1 MSGVK
6 KVLTFILLLP
16 AVVASGQDVSFN
28 PVSGKVFTPYIFN
41 PAIAG
46 SRDFL
51 SLDLL
56 ATLRDKQNTQLLG
69 ANTRLGKT
77 KRKSLTESGTGEYS
91 NIGIGAYILN
101 DNTGFSRSAGAG
113 IAGAYHI
120 PLGREKHSF
129 LSLGAAAK
137 GFFSH
142 YPGDD
147 DLNISERDTIFPD
160 LDAGIYFYNPVFHIG
175 LSATNILSGIPG
187 NDSINSSGRY
197 ILNTGFKILL
207 SRNLKIILEPMI
219 IAEMSN
225 TLPEKMKDFFHPGL
239 KLYLGNFCMGSY
251 LNDYDRI
258 PFFFQYKYPGFYIG
272 TFFEL
277 PRNTPFY
284 KKDIT
289 AEIAMGIN
297 IIKNKTAYNRK
308 DQW

>member
-1 MSGVK
+1 MSGAR
-6 KVLTFILLLP
+6 KVLFFILLLSP
-16 AVVASGQDVSFN
+16 VMASGQDAAFN
-28 PVSGKVFTPYIFN
+28 PVSGKVFTQYVFN

-56 ATLRDKQNTQLLG
+56 AALQDNQHSQLLG
-69 ANTRLGKT
+69 ANTRI
-77 KRKSLTESGTGEYS
+77 RKKESKVLTESDMKEFS
-91 NIGIGAYILN
+91 NIGIGAWILN
-101 DNTGFSRSAGAG
+101 DHAGISRHTGAG

-129 LSLGAAAK
+129 LSLGATAK

-147 DLNISERDTIFPD
+147 DLNIPEKNTILPD

-175 LSATNILSGIPG
+175 LSATNILSGTFG
-187 NDSINSSGRY
+187 DNSSHLSEKY
-197 ILNTGFKILL
+197 ILNTGFKILC
-207 SRNLKIILEPMI
+207 SRNLRIILEPML
-219 IAEMSN
+219 IAETGNS
-225 TLPEKMKDFFHPGL
+225 LPDKIRDIFHPGL
-239 KLYLGNFCMGSY
+239 KLYLGNLCMGSY

-277 PRNTPFY
+277 PRKTAFY

-297 IIKNKTAYNRK
+297 IIKNKTTYNRK